1 MSQVKIM
8 FILISQF
15 LLIWLT
21 FLSSA
26 SPQSQQLIIL
36 SSEVGAAIDATENER
51 YHLFSRDIGLIAA
64 RVYSKGV
71 DGRQLHLIG
80 ENDGHPWILIR
91 GLTMV
96 EKQKLVTR
104 ILQVEKNSDQQF
116 SEPVIKI
123 ELPQQTN
130 AEHPLNLK
138 LVDDTQLYGRIRF
151 CSADTVQFVTLSGVN
166 IAIPESQIL
175 EARWPQGEVTDG
187 GFSRFDPANYR
198 LFFGPTGRTLQ
209 KGEVNFSDFYVIF
222 PSLAAGIT
230 DFLMIGGGVSLI
242 PGASSQLIYLAP
254 KINILHREKLDLAVG
269 ALYFGVPG
277 EGGSVSAYSALT
289 IGNPLGGVTLGVA
302 IPFARNF
309 DDDEFNF
316 TALLFGGEK
325 QISNRVKFITENWLI
340 IGGGSLDGSLSI
352 LSGGFRLIGERLT
365 ADFALATSP
374 EFFEEGVD
382 FPFIPYVA
390 FSVNFGR

>member
-36 SSEVGAAIDATENER
+36 SSEVGAAVDATENER

-64 RVYSKGV
+64 RVYSNGL

-91 GLTMV
+91 GLNMV
-96 EKQKLVTR
+96 EKQQLVTR

-123 ELPQQTN
+123 ELPQQTHT
-130 AEHPLNLK
+130 EHPLNLK
-138 LVDDTQLYGRIRF
+138 LLDDTQLYGRIRF
-151 CSADTVQFVTLSGVN
+151 CTPDTVHFVTLSGVN

-175 EARWPQGEVTDG
+175 EARGPQGEITNGSFV
-187 GFSRFDPANYR
+187 RFDPASYR

-222 PSLAAGIT
+222 PSLAAGVT

-242 PGASSQLIYLAP
+242 PGASSQLVYVAP
-254 KINILHREKLDLAVG
+254 KINILLREKLDLAVG

-277 EGGSVSAYSALT
+277 EADRSQLIPRLLSEIPSAALQLGWLYRSQKISMMMSST
-289 IGNPLGGVTLGVA
+289 LPLYCLGVKSRFP
-302 IPFARNF
+302 I
-309 DDDEFNF
+309 
-316 TALLFGGEK
+316 G
-325 QISNRVKFITENWLI
+325 SN
-340 IGGGSLDGSLSI
+340 
-352 LSGGFRLIGERLT
+352 
-365 ADFALATSP
+365 
-374 EFFEEGVD
+374 
-382 FPFIPYVA
+382 
-390 FSVNFGR
+390 